1 MEEYEIAEIVENGK
15 GEKIILTKEVVTDL
29 DKAEEDYREGRYR
42 NAREVWE
49 ELSKKYKFDL

>member
-29 DKAEEDYREGRYR
+29 DKAEGDYREGRYLRGEEAWEFLR
-42 NAREVWE
+42 N
-49 ELSKKYKFDL
+49 LSNL

>member
-1 MEEYEIAEIVENGK
+1 MEEYEIGEIVENDK
-15 GEKIILTKEVVTDL
+15 GEKIILTKEVVADL

-49 ELSKKYKFDL
+49 ELSKKYKFEL